1 MTLGVY
7 EHEVLD
13 RIEKLLPVLRERAQ
27 ETEDLRRIPD
37 ETIADLRATGFFK
50 LMQPTQWGGLA
61 AEPVIV
67 YDAIRRLSRACG
79 STGWVSSVLGIHPWH
94 IALFD
99 QQAQQEVWGENPE
112 ALVCSSY
119 APMGAGLKVEGG
131 FRLSGAWRYSSGC
144 DHADWA
150 LVGGPVLADG
160 APIMIDGLP
169 LFGSFLVPKSDFT
182 IDNVWDTFGLAGTG
196 SNTLMV
202 QDVFVPE
209 HRFLSFQAMNDGSMP
224 GARVNTEPVYRM
236 PWGTIMPTGISTP
249 VLGMAEGAR
258 DVYIDYQRERWR
270 VAFAGEQAKNDPYV
284 TERVGRVT
292 SDIDAS
298 WRQLSGH
305 IVEEYETILAGGE
318 PTVDTRLD
326 ARRDQVRATQRCVA
340 AIDVFM
346 ESAGAAALAKG
357 TPLQRLFRDARAARV
372 QATNEAEKVYDMYGK
387 YKFGLD
393 PLLIMV

>member
-1 MTLGVY
+1 M
-7 EHEVLD
+7 
-13 RIEKLLPVLRERAQ
+13 
-27 ETEDLRRIPD
+27 
-37 ETIADLRATGFFK
+37 
-50 LMQPTQWGGLA
+50 
-61 AEPVIV
+61 IV

-79 STGWVSSVLGIHPWH
+79 STGWVSSVLGVHPWH

-99 QQAQQEVWGENPE
+99 QQAQQEVWGENRE

-119 APMGAGLKVEGG
+119 APMGGGLRVEGG
-131 FRLSGAWRYSSGC
+131 YRVSGAWKYSSGC
-144 DHADWA
+144 DHGDWA

-160 APIMIDGLP
+160 APVMIDGLP
-169 LFGSFLVPKSDFT
+169 LFGSFLIPKSDFT
-182 IDNVWDTFGLAGTG
+182 IDHVWDTFGLAGTG
-196 SNTLMV
+196 SNTLVV

-209 HRFLSFQAMNDGSMP
+209 YRFLSFQAMNDGSMP
-224 GARVNTEPVYRM
+224 GAQVNTEPLYRM
-236 PWGTIMPTGISTP
+236 PWGTIMPTGISAP

-258 DVYIDYQRERWR
+258 DFYVEYQRERWR
-270 VAFAGEQAKNDPYV
+270 VGFAGEQAKHDPYI

-305 IVEEYETILAGGE
+305 IVEEYETILAGQE
-318 PTVDTRLD
+318 VSIDTRLD

-346 ESAGAAALAKG
+346 ESAGAAALSKG

-372 QATNEAEKVYDMYGK
+372 QATNEAERVYDMYGK